1 MEGASSFFT
10 ISTLLFLQWAFLP
23 HTPFTKEKKMFDQLI
38 GYVKKFTEA
47 GVALL
52 AFGIVMQ
59 IIFGKAVPFVGG
71 DIIGNITAIVA
82 TLGAQGLVGLAAV
95 GVIYAIFTG
104 QQK

>member
-1 MEGASSFFT
+1 MLPPFLPYLLCSSFDGLSFR
-10 ISTLLFLQWAFLP
+10 
-23 HTPFTKEKKMFDQLI
+23 TPPLDQLI

-59 IIFGKAVPFVGG
+59 IIFGKVVPFVGG

>member
-1 MEGASSFFT
+1 MNDGILDKILGA
-10 ISTLLFLQWAFLP
+10 
-23 HTPFTKEKKMFDQLI
+23 
-38 GYVKKFTEA
+38 VKKFTEI
-47 GVALL
+47 GIALL
-52 AFGIVMQ
+52 ALGIVMQ
-59 IIFGKAVPFVGG
+59 VIFGTVVPFVGG

>member
-1 MEGASSFFT
+1 MLDQILGA
-10 ISTLLFLQWAFLP
+10 
-23 HTPFTKEKKMFDQLI
+23 
-38 GYVKKFTEA
+38 VKKFTEI
-47 GVALL
+47 GIALL
-52 AFGIVMQ
+52 ALGIVMQ
-59 IIFGKAVPFVGG
+59 VIFGIVVPFVGV